1 MEREFWLE
9 RWEMNQIGFHK
20 DQFNQNLLNHYSDLS
35 LKEDDHILVP
45 LCGKS
50 LDMIWLA
57 KQGLKV
63 TGIEL
68 SEIAIKEFFTENKL
82 DYTIEEIPPF
92 KKYTSHN
99 ITIFEGDI
107 FELTTNLL
115 GPIHAVYDRASTVAL
130 PDNLRSKFMDK
141 LKELNPKLNI
151 LMVLFNYDQELVSG
165 PPFSV
170 SDDFIY
176 SHFDKSNLSVL
187 KNEKLHTL
195 NPKFEQSGAE
205 VFEKIFLIRS

>member
-63 TGIEL
+63 TGI
-68 SEIAIKEFFTENKL
+68 
-82 DYTIEEIPPF
+82 
-92 KKYTSHN
+92 
-99 ITIFEGDI
+99 
-107 FELTTNLL
+107 
-115 GPIHAVYDRASTVAL
+115 
-130 PDNLRSKFMDK
+130 
-141 LKELNPKLNI
+141 
-151 LMVLFNYDQELVSG
+151 
-165 PPFSV
+165 
-170 SDDFIY
+170 
-176 SHFDKSNLSVL
+176 
-187 KNEKLHTL
+187 
-195 NPKFEQSGAE
+195 
-205 VFEKIFLIRS
+205 

>member
-20 DQFNQNLLNHYSDLS
+20 DQFNQNLLNHFSKLL

-82 DYTIEEIPPF
+82 DYSVEELGAF

-99 ITIFEGDI
+99 ITLLEGDI
-107 FELTTNLL
+107 FDLSTDMLD
-115 GPIHAVYDRASTVAL
+115 PIDGVYDRASTVAL
-130 PDNLRSKFMDK
+130 PDKLRSRFLDK
-141 LKELNPKLNI
+141 LKELNPQLNI
-151 LMVLFNYDQELVSG
+151 LMVLFNYNQELVNG

-170 SDDFIY
+170 SDEFIL
-176 SHFDKSNLSVL
+176 SHFDKSYLSL
-187 KNEKLHTL
+187 LESKKLEKM
-195 NPKFEQSGAE
+195 NPKFDEASAE
-205 VFEKIFLIRS
+205 VLEKVFLIKK